1 MSSPE
6 LGQEVPDDEHD
17 YSSKAAESVMYFT
30 AIMIIFSPRSSHL
43 KIRDQLGVP
52 G

>member
-17 YSSKAAESVMYFT
+17 YSSEGRRECDVLHRDNDNFLPSLIAFDD
-30 AIMIIFSPRSSHL
+30 PRTS
-43 KIRDQLGVP
+43 LG
-52 G
+52 